1 MKCPFDNQ
9 TFDHVNIDLLGR
21 NFTLLDLIDAE
32 RSERKVS
39 PDERQC
45 QKHPNKMIKFYCEE
59 HQEMICSDC
68 LLNDHI
74 GHKVV
79 PAKPLILGD
88 VTSEIL
94 SNAINDN
101 EKLKQIAF
109 SHLESVVLK

>member
-1 MKCPFDNQ
+1 M
-9 TFDHVNIDLLGR
+9 
-21 NFTLLDLIDAE
+21 
-32 RSERKVS
+32 
-39 PDERQC
+39 
-45 QKHPNKMIKFYCEE
+45 
-59 HQEMICSDC
+59 
-68 LLNDHI
+68 
-74 GHKVV
+74 V